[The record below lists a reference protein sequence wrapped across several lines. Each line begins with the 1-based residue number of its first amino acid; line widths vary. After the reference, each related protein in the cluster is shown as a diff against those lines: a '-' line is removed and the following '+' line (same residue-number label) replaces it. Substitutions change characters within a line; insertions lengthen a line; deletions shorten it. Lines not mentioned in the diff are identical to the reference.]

1 MNILIVGC
9 GKVGSR
15 VASEL
20 SRMGHDV
27 AVVDRSEKRFAML
40 DEDFSGLTVCGVPI
54 DQDVLK
60 LAGVESCD
68 ALAALTESDN
78 VNITVS
84 EVAKELFH
92 VPNVLARIYDPRR
105 ETVFAHFG
113 LNTVCPTNL
122 TEAAVIST
130 LTQDFRPEF
139 VSFGENTVCFS
150 LVTIP
155 EKYEGAA
162 FREIELEDQ
171 VVLGIL
177 DESGDLHM
185 PADPQFILTGKC
197 KILVGNRI
205 D

>member
-78 VNITVS
+78 VNIAVS

-130 LTQDFRPEF
+130 LGLGSAFTFWDALGFGCIFLMLVLLAKPEHP
-139 VSFGENTVCFS
+139 SARA
-150 LVTIP
+150 P
-155 EKYEGAA
+155 K
-162 FREIELEDQ
+162 
-171 VVLGIL
+171 
-177 DESGDLHM
+177 
-185 PADPQFILTGKC
+185 PAEART
-197 KILVGNRI
+197 
-205 D
+205 